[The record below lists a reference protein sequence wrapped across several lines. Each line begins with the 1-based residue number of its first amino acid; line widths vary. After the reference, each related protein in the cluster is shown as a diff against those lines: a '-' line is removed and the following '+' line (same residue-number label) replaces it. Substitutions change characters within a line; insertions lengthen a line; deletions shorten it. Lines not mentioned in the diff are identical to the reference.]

1 MLPTF
6 SELCSSSMV
15 LLSWVSRQLYQ
26 LARSLSR
33 CWCGPGGGAA
43 VVRGLVVRGG
53 FCRSLD
59 VLVSTSLVGHLRQ
72 NINNLH
78 LLSRYLQVCL
88 SLCSTG
94 LMWWM

>member
-6 SELCSSSMV
+6 SELCSSCMV
-15 LLSWVSRQLYQ
+15 LRSWVSRQLYQ

-33 CWCGPGGGAA
+33 CWCGPGGGAVA
-43 VVRGLVVRGG
+43 RDLVRGG
-53 FCRSLD
+53 LLRSFG
-59 VLVSTSLVGHLRQ
+59 VLVSSSPVGHLRQ
-72 NINNLH
+72 NIYNLH
-78 LLSRYLQVCL
+78 LLSCYLQECL